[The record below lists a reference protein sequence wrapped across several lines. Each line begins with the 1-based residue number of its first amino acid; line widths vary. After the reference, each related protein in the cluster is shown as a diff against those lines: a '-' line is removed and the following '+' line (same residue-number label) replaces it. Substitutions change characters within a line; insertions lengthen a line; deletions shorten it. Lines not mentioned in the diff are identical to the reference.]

1 MKLFAGLSA
10 IAVVAVSAAGV
21 ASALNADQPNNAPA
35 ANQTQQPVYRCESL
49 GIDHIASDSYKFSV
63 KYAAYNGATYK
74 GTVYR
79 VYDANGKEVYNTA
92 GAKFN
97 GFEPGN
103 YTAKAFVTV
112 SVNGKDETVT
122 SDGCTKTFTI
132 KAAQNDQNNKP
143 DKPSEPTPQPQ
154 EPSKPSEPNQN
165 KPDDQKP
172 TPQPQEPSKPADPG
186 QNKPGDQKPTPQ
198 QPSKPDNQ
206 NKPNNPAPQQPST
219 PAKPTEPSK
228 PTTPTQP
235 SQPDTKPATP
245 NTPSKPA
252 APTNPAPT
260 NQQSSPTAAANS
272 NATPAATTTETNT
285 ANSPSNKAS
294 APNQLPK
301 TGISELAGLA
311 GTGSLGYALYAYIVS
326 RKNR

>member
-1 MKLFAGLSA
+1 MKSVFAG
-10 IAVVAVSAAGV
+10 VSAVALAVAGAAGI
-21 ASALNADQPNNAPA
+21 ASALGNEQANNAPTA
-35 ANQTQQPVYRCESL
+35 ANQAQQPVYRCESL
-49 GIDHIASDSYKFSV
+49 GIDHIARDSYKFSV

-79 VYDANGKEVYNTA
+79 VYDANGKEIYNTA

-97 GFEPGN
+97 GFEPGD

-154 EPSKPSEPNQN
+154 EPSNPNQN
-165 KPDDQKP
+165 KPD
-172 TPQPQEPSKPADPG
+172 
-186 QNKPGDQKPTPQ
+186 DQKPTPQ

-206 NKPNNPAPQQPST
+206 NKPNNPTPQQPST

-228 PTTPTQP
+228 PTTP
-235 SQPDTKPATP
+235 SQPGTKPTTPNTP

-252 APTNPAPT
+252 APNSPAPT

-272 NATPAATTTETNT
+272 NATPAATTTQTNT
-285 ANSPSNKAS
+285 ANSPSNNAS

>member
-1 MKLFAGLSA
+1 MKSVFAG
-10 IAVVAVSAAGV
+10 VSAVALAVAGAAGI
-21 ASALNADQPNNAPA
+21 ASALGNEQANNAPTA
-35 ANQTQQPVYRCESL
+35 ANQAQQPVYRCESL

-132 KAAQNDQNNKP
+132 KAAQNNQNNKP
-143 DKPSEPTPQPQ
+143 DKPSEPAPKPQ
-154 EPSKPSEPNQN
+154 EPSKPTNPNQN

-172 TPQPQEPSKPADPG
+172 TPQ
-186 QNKPGDQKPTPQ
+186 
-198 QPSKPDNQ
+198 QPSNPDNQ
-206 NKPNNPAPQQPST
+206 NKPNNPTPQQPST

-228 PTTPTQP
+228 PTTHTQP

-252 APTNPAPT
+252 APANPAPA

-272 NATPAATTTETNT
+272 NTTPAATTTQTNT
-285 ANSPSNKAS
+285 ANSPSNNAS

>member
-1 MKLFAGLSA
+1 MKSVFAG
-10 IAVVAVSAAGV
+10 VSAVALAVAGAAGI
-21 ASALNADQPNNAPA
+21 ASALGNEQTNNAPTA
-35 ANQTQQPVYRCESL
+35 ANQAQQPVYRCESL
-49 GIDHIASDSYKFSV
+49 GIDHIARDSYKFSV

-143 DKPSEPTPQPQ
+143 DKPSEPA
-154 EPSKPSEPNQN
+154 
-165 KPDDQKP
+165 
-172 TPQPQEPSKPADPG
+172 PQPQEPSKPADPG

-206 NKPNNPAPQQPST
+206 NKPNSPTPQQPST

-235 SQPDTKPATP
+235 SQLDTKPNTP

-252 APTNPAPT
+252 APANPAPT
-260 NQQSSPTAAANS
+260 NQQSSPTDAANS
-272 NATPAATTTETNT
+272 NATPAATTTQTNT
-285 ANSPSNKAS
+285 ANSPSNDAS

>member
-21 ASALNADQPNNAPA
+21 ASALNANQPNNAPA
-35 ANQTQQPVYRCESL
+35 TNQAQQPVYRCESL

-74 GTVYR
+74 DTVYR

-154 EPSKPSEPNQN
+154 EPSNPSQN
-165 KPDDQKP
+165 KPD
-172 TPQPQEPSKPADPG
+172 
-186 QNKPGDQKPTPQ
+186 DQKPTPQ

-206 NKPNNPAPQQPST
+206 NKPNNPTPQQPST
-219 PAKPTEPSK
+219 PVKPTEPSK

-235 SQPDTKPATP
+235 SQPDTKPNTP
-245 NTPSKPA
+245 NTPAIPSKPA
-252 APTNPAPT
+252 APANPAPA

-285 ANSPSNKAS
+285 ANSPSNNAS
-294 APNQLPK
+294 TPNQLPK

>member
-1 MKLFAGLSA
+1 MKSVFAG
-10 IAVVAVSAAGV
+10 VSAVALAVAGAAGI
-21 ASALNADQPNNAPA
+21 ASALGNEQTNNAPTA
-35 ANQTQQPVYRCESL
+35 ANQAQQPVYRCESL
-49 GIDHIASDSYKFSV
+49 GIDHIARDSYKFSV

-92 GAKFN
+92 SAKFN

-122 SDGCTKTFTI
+122 SDSCTKTFTI

-143 DKPSEPTPQPQ
+143 DKPSEPAPKPQ
-154 EPSKPSEPNQN
+154 EPPKPTDPNQN
-165 KPDDQKP
+165 KPD
-172 TPQPQEPSKPADPG
+172 
-186 QNKPGDQKPTPQ
+186 DQKPTPQ

-206 NKPNNPAPQQPST
+206 NKPNNPTPQQPST

-228 PTTPTQP
+228 PTTPTKP
-235 SQPDTKPATP
+235 SQPDTKPTTPNTP

-252 APTNPAPT
+252 APANPAPT

-272 NATPAATTTETNT
+272 NATPAAKTTETNT
-285 ANSPSNKAS
+285 ANSPSNNAS
-294 APNQLPK
+294 TPNQLPK

>member
-1 MKLFAGLSA
+1 MKSVFAG
-10 IAVVAVSAAGV
+10 VSAVALAVAGAAGI
-21 ASALNADQPNNAPA
+21 ASALGNEQANNAPTA
-35 ANQTQQPVYRCESL
+35 ANQAQQPVYRCESL
-49 GIDHIASDSYKFSV
+49 GIDHIARDSYKFSV

-122 SDGCTKTFTI
+122 SDGCTKTFTV

-154 EPSKPSEPNQN
+154 EPSKP
-165 KPDDQKP
+165 
-172 TPQPQEPSKPADPG
+172 ADPG
-186 QNKPGDQKPTPQ
+186 QSKPDDQKPTPQ

-206 NKPNNPAPQQPST
+206 NKPNNPTPQQPSP

-235 SQPDTKPATP
+235 SQPDTKPNTP

-252 APTNPAPT
+252 APANPAPT
-260 NQQSSPTAAANS
+260 NQQSSPTDAANS

-285 ANSPSNKAS
+285 VNSPSNNAS

>member
-1 MKLFAGLSA
+1 MKSVFAG
-10 IAVVAVSAAGV
+10 VSAVALAVAGAAGI
-21 ASALNADQPNNAPA
+21 ASALGNEQTNNAPTA
-35 ANQTQQPVYRCESL
+35 ANQAQQPVYRCESL
-49 GIDHIASDSYKFSV
+49 GIDHIARDSYKFSV

-154 EPSKPSEPNQN
+154 EPSKPAN
-165 KPDDQKP
+165 PD
-172 TPQPQEPSKPADPG
+172 

-198 QPSKPDNQ
+198 QPSNPDNQ
-206 NKPNNPAPQQPST
+206 NKPNNPTPQQPST

-245 NTPSKPA
+245 NTSSKPA
-252 APTNPAPT
+252 APANPAPAS
-260 NQQSSPTAAANS
+260 QQSSPAAAANS
-272 NATPAATTTETNT
+272 NATPAATTTQTNT
-285 ANSPSNKAS
+285 ANSPSNNAS

>member
-21 ASALNADQPNNAPA
+21 ASALNANQPNNAPA
-35 ANQTQQPVYRCESL
+35 TNQAQQPVYRCESL

-79 VYDANGKEVYNTA
+79 VYDANSKEIYNTA
-92 GAKFN
+92 DSKFN
-97 GFEPGN
+97 GFEPGD

-132 KAAQNDQNNKP
+132 KAAQNDQNNKL

-154 EPSKPSEPNQN
+154 EPSNPNQN
-165 KPDDQKP
+165 KPD
-172 TPQPQEPSKPADPG
+172 
-186 QNKPGDQKPTPQ
+186 DQKPTPQ

-206 NKPNNPAPQQPST
+206 NKPNNPTPQQPST

-235 SQPDTKPATP
+235 SQPDTKPNTP

-252 APTNPAPT
+252 APANPAPT
-260 NQQSSPTAAANS
+260 NQQSSPTDAANS

-285 ANSPSNKAS
+285 VNSPSNNAS

>member
-21 ASALNADQPNNAPA
+21 ASALNVNQPNNAPA
-35 ANQTQQPVYRCESL
+35 TNQAQQPVYRCESL
-49 GIDHIASDSYKFSV
+49 GIDHIASDNYKFSV

-79 VYDANGKEVYNTA
+79 VYDANGKEAYNTA

-154 EPSKPSEPNQN
+154 EPSKPTNPNQN
-165 KPDDQKP
+165 KPD
-172 TPQPQEPSKPADPG
+172 
-186 QNKPGDQKPTPQ
+186 DQKPTPQ

-206 NKPNNPAPQQPST
+206 NKPNNPTPQQPSA

-228 PTTPTQP
+228 PITP
-235 SQPDTKPATP
+235 SQPGTKPATP
-245 NTPSKPA
+245 NTPNTPTTPSKPA
-252 APTNPAPT
+252 APANPAPT

-285 ANSPSNKAS
+285 VNSPSNNAS

>member
-1 MKLFAGLSA
+1 MKSVFAG
-10 IAVVAVSAAGV
+10 VSAVALAVAGAAGI
-21 ASALNADQPNNAPA
+21 ASALGNEQTNNAPTA
-35 ANQTQQPVYRCESL
+35 ANQAQQPVYRCESL
-49 GIDHIASDSYKFSV
+49 GIDHIARDSYKFSV

-143 DKPSEPTPQPQ
+143 DKPAEPA
-154 EPSKPSEPNQN
+154 
-165 KPDDQKP
+165 
-172 TPQPQEPSKPADPG
+172 PQPQEPSKPADPG

-206 NKPNNPAPQQPST
+206 NKPNNPTPQQPST

-235 SQPDTKPATP
+235 SQPDTKPNTP

-252 APTNPAPT
+252 APANPAPT
-260 NQQSSPTAAANS
+260 NQQSSPTDAANS

-285 ANSPSNKAS
+285 VNSPSNNAS

>member
-1 MKLFAGLSA
+1 MKSVFAG
-10 IAVVAVSAAGV
+10 VSAVALAVAGAAGI
-21 ASALNADQPNNAPA
+21 ASALGNEQANNAPTA
-35 ANQTQQPVYRCESL
+35 ANQAQQPVYRCESL
-49 GIDHIASDSYKFSV
+49 GIDHIARDSYKFSV

-97 GFEPGN
+97 GFEAGN

-154 EPSKPSEPNQN
+154 EPSKPAN
-165 KPDDQKP
+165 PD
-172 TPQPQEPSKPADPG
+172 

-206 NKPNNPAPQQPST
+206 NKPNNPTPQQPST

-235 SQPDTKPATP
+235 SQPDTKPNTP

-252 APTNPAPT
+252 APANPAPT
-260 NQQSSPTAAANS
+260 NQQSSPTDAANS

-285 ANSPSNKAS
+285 ANSPSNNAS

>member
-35 ANQTQQPVYRCESL
+35 TNQAQQPVYRCESL

-74 GTVYR
+74 STVYR

-143 DKPSEPTPQPQ
+143 DKPSEPAPQPQ
-154 EPSKPSEPNQN
+154 EPSKSANPNQN
-165 KPDDQKP
+165 KPD
-172 TPQPQEPSKPADPG
+172 
-186 QNKPGDQKPTPQ
+186 DQKPTPQ

-206 NKPNNPAPQQPST
+206 NKPNNPAPQQPSA

-228 PTTPTQP
+228 PITP
-235 SQPDTKPATP
+235 SQPGTKPATP
-245 NTPSKPA
+245 NTPNTPATPSKPA
-252 APTNPAPT
+252 APANPAPT
-260 NQQSSPTAAANS
+260 SQQSSPTAAANS

-285 ANSPSNKAS
+285 ANSPSNNAS
-294 APNQLPK
+294 TPNQLPK

>member
-1 MKLFAGLSA
+1 MKSVFAG
-10 IAVVAVSAAGV
+10 VSAVALAVAGAAGI
-21 ASALNADQPNNAPA
+21 ASALGNEQTNNAPTA
-35 ANQTQQPVYRCESL
+35 ANQAQQPVYRCESL
-49 GIDHIASDSYKFSV
+49 GIDHIARDSYKFSV

-97 GFEPGN
+97 GFEPGD

-172 TPQPQEPSKPADPG
+172 TPQ
-186 QNKPGDQKPTPQ
+186 

-206 NKPNNPAPQQPST
+206 NKPNNPTPQQPST

-235 SQPDTKPATP
+235 SQPGTKPTTP
-245 NTPSKPA
+245 NT
-252 APTNPAPT
+252 T
-260 NQQSSPTAAANS
+260 Q
-272 NATPAATTTETNT
+272 TNT
-285 ANSPSNKAS
+285 ANSPSNNAS

>member
-1 MKLFAGLSA
+1 MKSVFAG
-10 IAVVAVSAAGV
+10 VSAVALAVAGAASI
-21 ASALNADQPNNAPA
+21 ASALGNEQANNAPTA
-35 ANQTQQPVYRCESL
+35 SNQAQQPVYRCESL

-74 GTVYR
+74 STVYR

-154 EPSKPSEPNQN
+154 EPSNPNQN
-165 KPDDQKP
+165 KPD
-172 TPQPQEPSKPADPG
+172 
-186 QNKPGDQKPTPQ
+186 DQKPTPQ

-206 NKPNNPAPQQPST
+206 NKPNNPTPQQPST

-235 SQPDTKPATP
+235 SQLDTKPNTP

-252 APTNPAPT
+252 APANPAPT
-260 NQQSSPTAAANS
+260 NQQSSPTDAANS
-272 NATPAATTTETNT
+272 NATPAATTTQTNT
-285 ANSPSNKAS
+285 ANSPSNDAS
-294 APNQLPK
+294 TPNQLPK

>member
-1 MKLFAGLSA
+1 MKSVFAG
-10 IAVVAVSAAGV
+10 VSAVALAVAGAAGI
-21 ASALNADQPNNAPA
+21 ASALGNEQANNAPTA

-74 GTVYR
+74 NTVYR

-154 EPSKPSEPNQN
+154 EPSKPAN
-165 KPDDQKP
+165 PD
-172 TPQPQEPSKPADPG
+172 

-206 NKPNNPAPQQPST
+206 NKPNNPTPQQPST

-235 SQPDTKPATP
+235 SQPDTKPNTP

-252 APTNPAPT
+252 APANPAPT
-260 NQQSSPTAAANS
+260 NQQSSPTDAANS
-272 NATPAATTTETNT
+272 NATPAATTTQTNT
-285 ANSPSNKAS
+285 ANSPSNNAS
-294 APNQLPK
+294 TPNQLPK

-311 GTGSLGYALYAYIVS
+311 GTGSLGYALYAYVVS

>member
-1 MKLFAGLSA
+1 MKSVFAG
-10 IAVVAVSAAGV
+10 VSAVALAVAGAAGI
-21 ASALNADQPNNAPA
+21 ASALGNEQTNNAPTA
-35 ANQTQQPVYRCESL
+35 ANQAQQPVYRCESL
-49 GIDHIASDSYKFSV
+49 GIDHIARDSYKFSV

-143 DKPSEPTPQPQ
+143 DKPSEPA
-154 EPSKPSEPNQN
+154 
-165 KPDDQKP
+165 
-172 TPQPQEPSKPADPG
+172 PQPQEPSKPADPG

>member
-1 MKLFAGLSA
+1 MKSVFAG
-10 IAVVAVSAAGV
+10 VSAVALAVAGAAGI
-21 ASALNADQPNNAPA
+21 ASALGNEQTNNAPTA
-35 ANQTQQPVYRCESL
+35 ANQAQQPVYRCESL
-49 GIDHIASDSYKFSV
+49 GIDHIARDSYKFSV

-143 DKPSEPTPQPQ
+143 DKPSEPA
-154 EPSKPSEPNQN
+154 
-165 KPDDQKP
+165 
-172 TPQPQEPSKPADPG
+172 PQPQEPSKPADPG
-186 QNKPGDQKPTPQ
+186 QNKPDDQKPTPQ

-206 NKPNNPAPQQPST
+206 NKPNSPTPQQPST

-235 SQPDTKPATP
+235 SQPDTKPNTP

-294 APNQLPK
+294 TPNQLPK
-301 TGISELAGLA
+301 TGISELADLA

>member
-10 IAVVAVSAAGV
+10 VALTVAGAAGI
-21 ASALNADQPNNAPA
+21 ASALGNEQANNAPTA
-35 ANQTQQPVYRCESL
+35 ANQAQQPVYRCESL

-154 EPSKPSEPNQN
+154 EPSKP
-165 KPDDQKP
+165 
-172 TPQPQEPSKPADPG
+172 ADPG

-252 APTNPAPT
+252 APANPAPT
-260 NQQSSPTAAANS
+260 NQQSSPTDAANS

-285 ANSPSNKAS
+285 ANSPSNNAS
-294 APNQLPK
+294 APNPLPK

-311 GTGSLGYALYAYIVS
+311 GTGSLVYALYAYIVS

>member
-1 MKLFAGLSA
+1 MKSVFAG
-10 IAVVAVSAAGV
+10 VSAVALAVAGAASI
-21 ASALNADQPNNAPA
+21 ASALGNEQANNAPTA
-35 ANQTQQPVYRCESL
+35 SNQAQQPVYRCESL

-74 GTVYR
+74 STVYH

-154 EPSKPSEPNQN
+154 EPSNPNQN
-165 KPDDQKP
+165 KPD
-172 TPQPQEPSKPADPG
+172 
-186 QNKPGDQKPTPQ
+186 DQKPTPQ

-206 NKPNNPAPQQPST
+206 NKPNNPTPQQPST

-235 SQPDTKPATP
+235 SQLDTKPNTP

-252 APTNPAPT
+252 APANPAPT
-260 NQQSSPTAAANS
+260 NQQSSPTDAANS
-272 NATPAATTTETNT
+272 NATPAATTTQTNT
-285 ANSPSNKAS
+285 ANSPSNDAS

>member
-21 ASALNADQPNNAPA
+21 ASALNANQPNNAPA
-35 ANQTQQPVYRCESL
+35 TNQAQQPVYRCESL
-49 GIDHIASDSYKFSV
+49 GIDYIASDSYKFSV

-112 SVNGKDETVT
+112 SVNGKNETVT

-143 DKPSEPTPQPQ
+143 DKPSEPAPQPQ
-154 EPSKPSEPNQN
+154 EPSKPTNPNQN
-165 KPDDQKP
+165 KPD
-172 TPQPQEPSKPADPG
+172 
-186 QNKPGDQKPTPQ
+186 DQKPTPQ

-206 NKPNNPAPQQPST
+206 NKPNNPTPQQPST

-235 SQPDTKPATP
+235 GTKPATP
-245 NTPSKPA
+245 NTPNTPATPSKPA
-252 APTNPAPT
+252 VPVNPAPA
-260 NQQSSPTAAANS
+260 NQQSSPTVAANS
-272 NATPAATTTETNT
+272 NATPAATTTQTNT
-285 ANSPSNKAS
+285 ANNPSNNAS
-294 APNQLPK
+294 MPNQLPK
-301 TGISELAGLA
+301 TGISELASLA

>member
-1 MKLFAGLSA
+1 MKSVFAG
-10 IAVVAVSAAGV
+10 VSAVALAVAGAAGI
-21 ASALNADQPNNAPA
+21 ASALGNEQTNNAPTA
-35 ANQTQQPVYRCESL
+35 ANQAQQPVYRCESL

-132 KAAQNDQNNKP
+132 KTAQNDQNNKP

-154 EPSKPSEPNQN
+154 EPSKPTNPNQN
-165 KPDDQKP
+165 KPD
-172 TPQPQEPSKPADPG
+172 
-186 QNKPGDQKPTPQ
+186 DQKPTPQ

-206 NKPNNPAPQQPST
+206 NKPNSPAPQQPST

-235 SQPDTKPATP
+235 SQPDTKPNTP

-252 APTNPAPT
+252 APANPAPT
-260 NQQSSPTAAANS
+260 NQQSSPTDAANS
-272 NATPAATTTETNT
+272 NATPAATTTQTNT
-285 ANSPSNKAS
+285 ANSPSNNAS

>member
-1 MKLFAGLSA
+1 MKSVFAG
-10 IAVVAVSAAGV
+10 VSAVALAVAGAASI
-21 ASALNADQPNNAPA
+21 ASALGNEQANNAPTA
-35 ANQTQQPVYRCESL
+35 SNQAQQPVYRCESL

-74 GTVYR
+74 STVYR

-154 EPSKPSEPNQN
+154 EPSNPNQN
-165 KPDDQKP
+165 KPD
-172 TPQPQEPSKPADPG
+172 
-186 QNKPGDQKPTPQ
+186 DQKPTPQ

-206 NKPNNPAPQQPST
+206 NKPNNPTPQQPST

-235 SQPDTKPATP
+235 SQLDTKPNTP

-252 APTNPAPT
+252 APANPAPT
-260 NQQSSPTAAANS
+260 NQQSSPTDAANS
-272 NATPAATTTETNT
+272 NATPAATTTQTNT
-285 ANSPSNKAS
+285 ANSPSNNAS

>member
-1 MKLFAGLSA
+1 MKSVFAG
-10 IAVVAVSAAGV
+10 VSAVALAVAGAASI
-21 ASALNADQPNNAPA
+21 ASALGNEQANNAPTA
-35 ANQTQQPVYRCESL
+35 SNQAQQPVYRCESL

-74 GTVYR
+74 STVYR

-143 DKPSEPTPQPQ
+143 DKPSEPAPQPQ
-154 EPSKPSEPNQN
+154 EPSNPNQN
-165 KPDDQKP
+165 KPD
-172 TPQPQEPSKPADPG
+172 
-186 QNKPGDQKPTPQ
+186 DQKPTPQ

-206 NKPNNPAPQQPST
+206 NKPNNPTPQQPST

-235 SQPDTKPATP
+235 SQLDTKPNTP

-252 APTNPAPT
+252 APANPAPT
-260 NQQSSPTAAANS
+260 NQQSSPTDAANS
-272 NATPAATTTETNT
+272 NATPAATTTQTNT
-285 ANSPSNKAS
+285 ANSPSNDTS

>member
-21 ASALNADQPNNAPA
+21 ASALNANQPNNAPTTDQA
-35 ANQTQQPVYRCESL
+35 QQPVYRCESL

-74 GTVYR
+74 STVYR

-122 SDGCTKTFTI
+122 SDDCTKTFTI

-154 EPSKPSEPNQN
+154 EPSNPNQN
-165 KPDDQKP
+165 KPD
-172 TPQPQEPSKPADPG
+172 
-186 QNKPGDQKPTPQ
+186 DQKPTPQ

-206 NKPNNPAPQQPST
+206 NKPNNPTPQQPST

-228 PTTPTQP
+228 PTTP
-235 SQPDTKPATP
+235 SQPGTKPTTPNTP

-252 APTNPAPT
+252 APANPAPT
-260 NQQSSPTAAANS
+260 NQQSSPTDAANS
-272 NATPAATTTETNT
+272 NATPAATTTQTNT
-285 ANSPSNKAS
+285 ANSPSNNAS

-301 TGISELAGLA
+301 TGISELASLA

>member
-1 MKLFAGLSA
+1 MKSVFAG
-10 IAVVAVSAAGV
+10 VSAVALAVAGAAGI
-21 ASALNADQPNNAPA
+21 ASALGNEQANNAPTA
-35 ANQTQQPVYRCESL
+35 SNQAQQPVYRCESL

-74 GTVYR
+74 STVYR

-154 EPSKPSEPNQN
+154 EPSNPNQN
-165 KPDDQKP
+165 KPD
-172 TPQPQEPSKPADPG
+172 
-186 QNKPGDQKPTPQ
+186 DQKPTPQ

-206 NKPNNPAPQQPST
+206 NKPNNPTPQQPST

-235 SQPDTKPATP
+235 SQLDTKPNTP

-252 APTNPAPT
+252 APANPAPT
-260 NQQSSPTAAANS
+260 NQQSSPTDAANS
-272 NATPAATTTETNT
+272 NATPAATTTQTNT
-285 ANSPSNKAS
+285 ANSPSNDAS

>member
-21 ASALNADQPNNAPA
+21 ASALNANQPNNAPA
-35 ANQTQQPVYRCESL
+35 TNQAQQPVYRCESL

-154 EPSKPSEPNQN
+154 EPSNPNQN
-165 KPDDQKP
+165 KPD
-172 TPQPQEPSKPADPG
+172 
-186 QNKPGDQKPTPQ
+186 DQKPTPQ

-228 PTTPTQP
+228 PTTP
-235 SQPDTKPATP
+235 SQPGTKPTTPNTP

-252 APTNPAPT
+252 APANPAPT
-260 NQQSSPTAAANS
+260 NQQSSPTATADS
-272 NATPAATTTETNT
+272 NATTTQTNT
-285 ANSPSNKAS
+285 ANSPSNNAS

>member
-1 MKLFAGLSA
+1 MKSVFAG
-10 IAVVAVSAAGV
+10 VSAVALAVAGAAGI
-21 ASALNADQPNNAPA
+21 ASALGNEQTNNAPTA
-35 ANQTQQPVYRCESL
+35 ANQAQQPVYRCESL
-49 GIDHIASDSYKFSV
+49 GIDHIARDSYKFSV

-97 GFEPGN
+97 GFEPGD

-172 TPQPQEPSKPADPG
+172 TPQ
-186 QNKPGDQKPTPQ
+186 

-206 NKPNNPAPQQPST
+206 NKPNNPTPQQPST

-235 SQPDTKPATP
+235 SQPGTKPTTP
-245 NTPSKPA
+245 NT
-252 APTNPAPT
+252 T
-260 NQQSSPTAAANS
+260 Q
-272 NATPAATTTETNT
+272 TNT
-285 ANSPSNKAS
+285 ANSPSNNAS
-294 APNQLPK
+294 TPNQLPK

>member
-1 MKLFAGLSA
+1 MKSVFAG
-10 IAVVAVSAAGV
+10 VSAVALAVAGAAGI
-21 ASALNADQPNNAPA
+21 ASALGNEQANNAPTA
-35 ANQTQQPVYRCESL
+35 ANQVQQPVYRCESL
-49 GIDHIASDSYKFSV
+49 GIDHIARDSYKFSV

-97 GFEPGN
+97 GFEAGN

-143 DKPSEPTPQPQ
+143 DKPSEPAPQPQ
-154 EPSKPSEPNQN
+154 EPSKPTNPNQN
-165 KPDDQKP
+165 KPD
-172 TPQPQEPSKPADPG
+172 
-186 QNKPGDQKPTPQ
+186 DQKPTPQ

-206 NKPNNPAPQQPST
+206 NKPNNPTPQQPST
-219 PAKPTEPSK
+219 PAKPTEPS
-228 PTTPTQP
+228 
-235 SQPDTKPATP
+235 
-245 NTPSKPA
+245 N
-252 APTNPAPT
+252 N
-260 NQQSSPTAAANS
+260 
-272 NATPAATTTETNT
+272 
-285 ANSPSNKAS
+285 AS

>member
-1 MKLFAGLSA
+1 MKSVFAG
-10 IAVVAVSAAGV
+10 VSAVALAVAGAASI
-21 ASALNADQPNNAPA
+21 ASALGNEQANNAPTA
-35 ANQTQQPVYRCESL
+35 SNQAQQPVYRCESL

-74 GTVYR
+74 STVYR

-154 EPSKPSEPNQN
+154 EPSNPNQN
-165 KPDDQKP
+165 KPD
-172 TPQPQEPSKPADPG
+172 
-186 QNKPGDQKPTPQ
+186 DQKPTPQ

-206 NKPNNPAPQQPST
+206 NKPNNPTPQQPST

-235 SQPDTKPATP
+235 SQLDTKPNTP

-252 APTNPAPT
+252 APANPAPT
-260 NQQSSPTAAANS
+260 NQQSSPTVAADS
-272 NATPAATTTETNT
+272 NATPAATTTQTNT
-285 ANSPSNKAS
+285 ANSPSNDAS

>member
-10 IAVVAVSAAGV
+10 ITVVAVSAAGV
-21 ASALNADQPNNAPA
+21 ASALNANQPNNAPA

-74 GTVYR
+74 STVYR
-79 VYDANGKEVYNTA
+79 VYDSNGKEVYNTA

-132 KAAQNDQNNKP
+132 KATQNDQNNKP

-172 TPQPQEPSKPADPG
+172 A
-186 QNKPGDQKPTPQ
+186 PQ

-206 NKPNNPAPQQPST
+206 NKPNNPTPQQPST

-235 SQPDTKPATP
+235 SQPDTKLATPNTP

-294 APNQLPK
+294 TPNQLPK

>member
-1 MKLFAGLSA
+1 MKSVFAG
-10 IAVVAVSAAGV
+10 VSAVALAVAGAASI
-21 ASALNADQPNNAPA
+21 ASALGNEQANNAPTA
-35 ANQTQQPVYRCESL
+35 SNQAQQPVYRCESL

-74 GTVYR
+74 NTVYR

-154 EPSKPSEPNQN
+154 EPSKPAN
-165 KPDDQKP
+165 PD
-172 TPQPQEPSKPADPG
+172 

-206 NKPNNPAPQQPST
+206 NKPNNPTPQQPST

-235 SQPDTKPATP
+235 SQPDTKPNTP

-252 APTNPAPT
+252 APANPAPT
-260 NQQSSPTAAANS
+260 NQQSSPTDAANS
-272 NATPAATTTETNT
+272 NATPAATTTQTNT
-285 ANSPSNKAS
+285 ANSPSNDAS

>member
-1 MKLFAGLSA
+1 MKSVFAG
-10 IAVVAVSAAGV
+10 VSAVALAVAGAASI
-21 ASALNADQPNNAPA
+21 ASALGNEQTNNAPTA
-35 ANQTQQPVYRCESL
+35 ANQAQQPVYRCESL
-49 GIDHIASDSYKFSV
+49 GIDHIARDSYKFSV

-79 VYDANGKEVYNTA
+79 VYDANSKEVYNTA

-154 EPSKPSEPNQN
+154 EPSNPNQN

-172 TPQPQEPSKPADPG
+172 K
-186 QNKPGDQKPTPQ
+186 PQ

-206 NKPNNPAPQQPST
+206 NKPNNPTPQQPST
-219 PAKPTEPSK
+219 PAKPTEPPK
-228 PTTPTQP
+228 PTTP
-235 SQPDTKPATP
+235 SQPGTKPTTP
-245 NTPSKPA
+245 NTPTTPSKPA
-252 APTNPAPT
+252 APANPAPA
-260 NQQSSPTAAANS
+260 NQQSSPTDAANS
-272 NATPAATTTETNT
+272 NATTTQTNT
-285 ANSPSNKAS
+285 ANSPSNNAS

>member
-10 IAVVAVSAAGV
+10 IAVVAVSATGV

-35 ANQTQQPVYRCESL
+35 TNQAQQPVYRCESL

-74 GTVYR
+74 STVYR

-154 EPSKPSEPNQN
+154 EPSKSANPNQN
-165 KPDDQKP
+165 KPD
-172 TPQPQEPSKPADPG
+172 
-186 QNKPGDQKPTPQ
+186 DQKPTPQ

-206 NKPNNPAPQQPST
+206 NKPNNPAPQQPSA

-228 PTTPTQP
+228 PITP
-235 SQPDTKPATP
+235 SQPGTKPATP
-245 NTPSKPA
+245 NTPNTPATPSKPA
-252 APTNPAPT
+252 APANPAPT
-260 NQQSSPTAAANS
+260 NQQSSPTDAANS
-272 NATPAATTTETNT
+272 NATPAATTTQTNT
-285 ANSPSNKAS
+285 ANSPSNDAS

>member
-1 MKLFAGLSA
+1 MKSVFAG
-10 IAVVAVSAAGV
+10 VSAVALAVAGAASI
-21 ASALNADQPNNAPA
+21 ASALGNEQANNAPTA
-35 ANQTQQPVYRCESL
+35 SNQAQQPVYRCESL

-74 GTVYR
+74 STVYR

-154 EPSKPSEPNQN
+154 EPSNPNQN
-165 KPDDQKP
+165 KPD
-172 TPQPQEPSKPADPG
+172 
-186 QNKPGDQKPTPQ
+186 DQKPTPQ

-206 NKPNNPAPQQPST
+206 NKPNNPTPQQPST

-235 SQPDTKPATP
+235 SQLDTKPNTP

-260 NQQSSPTAAANS
+260 NQQSSPTDAANS
-272 NATPAATTTETNT
+272 NATPAATTTQTNT
-285 ANSPSNKAS
+285 ANSPSNDAS

>member
-1 MKLFAGLSA
+1 MKSVFAG
-10 IAVVAVSAAGV
+10 VSAVALAVAGAAGI
-21 ASALNADQPNNAPA
+21 ASALGNEQANNAPTA
-35 ANQTQQPVYRCESL
+35 ANQAQQPVYRCESL
-49 GIDHIASDSYKFSV
+49 GIDHIARDSYKFSV

-132 KAAQNDQNNKP
+132 KATQNDQNNKP
-143 DKPSEPTPQPQ
+143 DKPSEPAPQPQ
-154 EPSKPSEPNQN
+154 EPSKPTNPNQN
-165 KPDDQKP
+165 KPD
-172 TPQPQEPSKPADPG
+172 
-186 QNKPGDQKPTPQ
+186 DQKPTPQ

-228 PTTPTQP
+228 PTTPAQP
-235 SQPDTKPATP
+235 SQPDTKPTTP

-252 APTNPAPT
+252 APANPAPT
-260 NQQSSPTAAANS
+260 NQQSSPTDAANS

-294 APNQLPK
+294 VPNQLPK

>member
-1 MKLFAGLSA
+1 MKSVFAGVSA
-10 IAVVAVSAAGV
+10 VALAVASAAGI
-21 ASALNADQPNNAPA
+21 ASALGNEQANNAPA
-35 ANQTQQPVYRCESL
+35 AANQAQQPVYRCESL

-154 EPSKPSEPNQN
+154 EPSKPADPDQN
-165 KPDDQKP
+165 KPD
-172 TPQPQEPSKPADPG
+172 
-186 QNKPGDQKPTPQ
+186 DQKPTPQ

-206 NKPNNPAPQQPST
+206 NKPNNPAPQQPSA

-228 PTTPTQP
+228 PTTPTKP
-235 SQPDTKPATP
+235 SQPDTKPTTP

-285 ANSPSNKAS
+285 ANSPSNNAS

>member
-21 ASALNADQPNNAPA
+21 ASALNANQPNNAPA
-35 ANQTQQPVYRCESL
+35 TNQAQQPVYRCESL

-154 EPSKPSEPNQN
+154 EPSNPNQN
-165 KPDDQKP
+165 KPD
-172 TPQPQEPSKPADPG
+172 
-186 QNKPGDQKPTPQ
+186 NQKPTPQ

-206 NKPNNPAPQQPST
+206 NKPNNPTPQQPST

-235 SQPDTKPATP
+235 SQPDTKPNTP

-294 APNQLPK
+294 TPNQLPK
-301 TGISELAGLA
+301 TGISELADLA

>member
-1 MKLFAGLSA
+1 MKSVFAG
-10 IAVVAVSAAGV
+10 VSAVALAVAGAAGI
-21 ASALNADQPNNAPA
+21 ASALGNEQTNNAPTA
-35 ANQTQQPVYRCESL
+35 ANQAQQPVYRCESL
-49 GIDHIASDSYKFSV
+49 GIDHIARDSYKFSV

-97 GFEPGN
+97 GFEPGD

-172 TPQPQEPSKPADPG
+172 TPQ
-186 QNKPGDQKPTPQ
+186 

-206 NKPNNPAPQQPST
+206 NKPNNPTPQQPST

-235 SQPDTKPATP
+235 SQPGTKPTTP

-260 NQQSSPTAAANS
+260 NQQSSPTATANS
-272 NATPAATTTETNT
+272 NATPAATTTQTNT
-285 ANSPSNKAS
+285 ANSPSNNAS

>member
-21 ASALNADQPNNAPA
+21 ASALNANQPNNAPA
-35 ANQTQQPVYRCESL
+35 TNQAQQPVYRCESL

-74 GTVYR
+74 STVYR

-143 DKPSEPTPQPQ
+143 DKPSEPA
-154 EPSKPSEPNQN
+154 
-165 KPDDQKP
+165 
-172 TPQPQEPSKPADPG
+172 PQPQEPSKPADPG
-186 QNKPGDQKPTPQ
+186 QNKPDDQKPTPQ

-206 NKPNNPAPQQPST
+206 NKP
-219 PAKPTEPSK
+219 K
-228 PTTPTQP
+228 
-235 SQPDTKPATP
+235 
-245 NTPSKPA
+245 
-252 APTNPAPT
+252 
-260 NQQSSPTAAANS
+260 QSDTAATIDS
-272 NATPAATTTETNT
+272 CQTNRT
-285 ANSPSNKAS
+285 
-294 APNQLPK
+294 
-301 TGISELAGLA
+301 
-311 GTGSLGYALYAYIVS
+311 V
-326 RKNR
+326 

>member
-21 ASALNADQPNNAPA
+21 ASALNANQPNNAPA
-35 ANQTQQPVYRCESL
+35 TNQTQQPVYRCESL

-154 EPSKPSEPNQN
+154 EPSKPTNPNQN
-165 KPDDQKP
+165 KPD
-172 TPQPQEPSKPADPG
+172 
-186 QNKPGDQKPTPQ
+186 DQKPTPQ

-228 PTTPTQP
+228 P
-235 SQPDTKPATP
+235 
-245 NTPSKPA
+245 N
-252 APTNPAPT
+252 
-260 NQQSSPTAAANS
+260 
-272 NATPAATTTETNT
+272 TPAATTTQTNT
-285 ANSPSNKAS
+285 ANSPSNNAS